1 MANHSSTKKSIR
13 KIERKTAINKNRLS
27 RIKTL
32 IKKANSAIESS
43 TNEEALAAFRLAQ
56 SEISKGVSKGLFKKN
71 TAARKISGLSAR
83 LKAKSN

>member
-13 KIERKTAINKNRLS
+13 KIERRTAINKNRLS

-32 IKKANSAIESS
+32 IKKANSAIEES

-71 TAARKISGLSAR
+71 TAARKISGLSSR
-83 LKAKSN
+83 LKGKSN